1 VSGDLLVEA
10 KPDADKGSI
19 RIAIGQLFDY
29 ARHRARQPA
38 TDLAVLTIPSPAPD
52 YVELLNDLGIT
63 AMWFGDETCTRIAG
77 GQGKA
82 WSAIAESMKKKSN
95 S

>member
-1 VSGDLLVEA
+1 
-10 KPDADKGSI
+10 
-19 RIAIGQLFDY
+19 
-29 ARHRARQPA
+29 
-38 TDLAVLTIPSPAPD
+38 VLTITSPAPD

-82 WSAIAESMKKKSN
+82 WAAIAESMKEKSN